1 MDAAAL
7 PLLLATLR
15 LAAPLAV
22 AAMGELVTERSGV
35 LNIGI
40 EGMMLAGAFAAFT
53 VGAQSGSVLAGTVA
67 AGATGVLFA
76 ALFAWL
82 VLHRQADPIV
92 TGVALN
98 VLALGVTGTLYRLL
112 FPPNRILADAPP
124 MPDLVGGVHGFLVLA
139 GALVVG
145 VALVLGWTRTGLEIR
160 ATGERA
166 EAAHAQG
173 IPVLTVRWACTLF
186 GGACAGLSGA
196 MLALWISNSFVEGM
210 TAGRGF
216 IALALV
222 LFGGYRA
229 GRILA
234 GALLFGGA
242 SALQFRLQAAGLEI
256 PYALLLMMP
265 YALTLIVLA
274 IAGRTH
280 APADLA
286 RPFVAR
292 E

>member
-112 FPPNRILADAPP
+112 FPPSRILADAPT
-124 MPDLVGGVHGFLVLA
+124 MPDLIGGVNGFLILA
-139 GALVVG
+139 GTLVVG

-173 IPVLTVRWACTLF
+173 IPVLRVRWACTLF

-292 E
+292 Q

>member
-112 FPPNRILADAPP
+112 FPPSRILADAPT
-124 MPDLVGGVHGFLVLA
+124 MPDLIGGVNGFLILA
-139 GALVVG
+139 GTLVVG

>member
-22 AAMGELVTERSGV
+22 AAMGELVAERSGV

-53 VGAQSGSVLAGTVA
+53 VGAPSGSVLAGTLA
-67 AGATGVLFA
+67 AVATGVLFA

-112 FPPNRILADAPP
+112 FSPNQILADAPM
-124 MPDLVGGVHGFLVLA
+124 MPDLVGGVNGFLVLA

-160 ATGERA
+160 AAGERA
-166 EAAHAQG
+166 EAAHGQG
-173 IPVLTVRWACTLF
+173 IPVLRVRWACTLF

-216 IALALV
+216 VALALV

-229 GRILA
+229 WRILA

-242 SALQFRLQAAGLEI
+242 NALQFRLQAAGLEI
-256 PYALLLMMP
+256 PYSLLLMMP

>member
-53 VGAQSGSVLAGTVA
+53 VGASSGSVLAGTVA

-76 ALFAWL
+76 SLFAWL

-112 FPPNRILADAPP
+112 FPPNRILADAPT
-124 MPDLVGGVHGFLVLA
+124 MPDLVGGVNGFLVLA
-139 GALVVG
+139 GALAVG
-145 VALVLGWTRTGLEIR
+145 VALVLGWTRTGLEIPEIHR
-160 ATGERA
+160 
-166 EAAHAQG
+166 
-173 IPVLTVRWACTLF
+173 
-186 GGACAGLSGA
+186 
-196 MLALWISNSFVEGM
+196 
-210 TAGRGF
+210 
-216 IALALV
+216 
-222 LFGGYRA
+222 
-229 GRILA
+229 
-234 GALLFGGA
+234 
-242 SALQFRLQAAGLEI
+242 RL
-256 PYALLLMMP
+256 
-265 YALTLIVLA
+265 
-274 IAGRTH
+274 RRK
-280 APADLA
+280 DNC
-286 RPFVAR
+286 RSS
-292 E
+292 